1 MILRHEAT
9 FAMLKCTVLAFK
21 PDFTSRA
28 ISGIKERKE
37 RKKGRLAARK
47 CLYLREGA
55 RAHCLL
61 CGKIVL
67 ATSFP
72 RHISHKHTGKSMC
85 QFCDRNIPNDM
96 LEDHTRM
103 CELKY
108 HNIVF

>member
-1 MILRHEAT
+1 MSSEAMRQ
-9 FAMLKCTVLAFK
+9 ARK
-21 PDFTSRA
+21 D
-28 ISGIKERKE
+28 RKE
-37 RKKGRLAARK
+37 MKKGRLAASK

-67 ATSFP
+67 TTSFR
-72 RHISHKHTGKSMC
+72 RHLSHKHTEKSKC
-85 QFCDRNIPNDM
+85 QLCDRNIPIDM
-96 LEDHTRM
+96 LEDHSLM